1 MIAHPLCMATAIEAC
16 EGKIPVYSIDDLP
29 APAQVDGTRIINF
42 KTLRVSLYLY
52 ISISL
57 YLYRLICVLP
67 LSGPLQS

>member
-1 MIAHPLCMATAIEAC
+1 MATAIEAC

-57 YLYRLICVLP
+57 SVNMCVTIEWSITKLA
-67 LSGPLQS
+67 